1 MVGLRM
7 TDVIVFVYNAESGL
21 FNALSD
27 IAHKALSPQTYPC
40 NLCALTHSALGM
52 RKEWKDYLDGLAL
65 EKEFLHSDQLA
76 RRYGA
81 EGLALPAVL
90 RKRGKRVELMIDA
103 DAINRCESL
112 EELKRLLTAR
122 LSET

>member
-1 MVGLRM
+1 M
-7 TDVIVFVYNAESGL
+7 TDVIVFVYNAESRL

-90 RKRGKRVELMIDA
+90 RKRGERVELMIDA

>member
-1 MVGLRM
+1 VQ
-7 TDVIVFVYNAESGL
+7 DVIVFLYNAESGL

-52 RKEWKDYLDGLAL
+52 RKEWKDYLDGLDL

-81 EGLALPAVL
+81 EGVALPAVL
-90 RKRGKRVELMIDA
+90 RKRGEGVELMIDA
-103 DAINRCESL
+103 DAINRCKSL
-112 EELKRLLTAR
+112 EDLKGLLTAR